1 MTEAETSSVV
11 EEFAAPEHE
20 EMGEVHELA
29 GQEEAPPVESDQDKN
44 FRQLREANER
54 LRKKDE
60 ERDQMMYAMQ
70 RQMLEHASQPKQP
83 KKEPEPEVD
92 ELEGLDPSD
101 WPTAAQAA
109 AQSRRIARQE
119 WEALEAEKHKKEA
132 PNRVKAKHPD
142 FDSVVTKESVKNLQA
157 QEPDVWNAL
166 RSIGDEEAQAIACY
180 KYIKAFSP
188 KIVEE
193 TEASQ
198 RIQANADRPK
208 SLSAS
213 KGASPLSQAGIF
225 EKGLTPSLK
234 AHLLAEMNEC
244 ARRS

>member
-29 GQEEAPPVESDQDKN
+29 GKEEAPLVESDQDKN

-70 RQMLEHASQPKQP
+70 RQMLEHSSQPKQP
-83 KKEPEPEVD
+83 KKEPEVD
-92 ELEGLDPSD
+92 ELAGLDPSD

-119 WEALEAEKHKKEA
+119 WEALEAEKHKREA
-132 PNRVKAKHPD
+132 PQRVKSKLSD
-142 FDSVVTKESVKNLQA
+142 FDSVVTTETMKQLQA
-157 QEPDVWNAL
+157 LEPDVFRAL
-166 RSIGDEEAQAIACY
+166 GLIGDEEAQAVAAY
-180 KYIKAFSP
+180 KYIKAYVP
-188 KIVEE
+188 KVVEKA
-193 TEASQ
+193 EASK
-198 RIQANADRPK
+198 RIHENSNRPK
-208 SLSAS
+208 SLSS
-213 KGASPLSQAGIF
+213 TTGGSPLSQAGAF
-225 EKGLTPSLK
+225 EQGLTPALK

-244 ARRS
+244 ARRA